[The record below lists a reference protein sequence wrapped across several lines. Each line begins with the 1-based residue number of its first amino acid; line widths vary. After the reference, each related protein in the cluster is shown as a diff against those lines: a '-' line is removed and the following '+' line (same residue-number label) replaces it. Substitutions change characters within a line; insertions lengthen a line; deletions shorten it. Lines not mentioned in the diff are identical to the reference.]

1 MDSVNGSRRSL
12 LEFKQLLL
20 PVALLRITSSLGH
33 PPDFDALLADI
44 CMSLAIFYFCVR
56 ILGVCKQ
63 GKSAECGIVNWHGA
77 ICYIGRK
84 SRAYVWLSMGGCI
97 WSDHDGNWDVGAEKL
112 TIEDNRSGSMFRSI
126 RVRRALTIT
135 QVRAAGCRLDCSQST
150 GEPSVKDT
158 L

>member
-12 LEFKQLLL
+12 PEFKQLLL

-44 CMSLAIFYFCVR
+44 YFSLNTTTIQPSFQVSCD
-56 ILGVCKQ
+56 ILFLRKD
-63 GKSAECGIVNWHGA
+63 IGA

-112 TIEDNRSGSMFRSI
+112 TIEDNRSSRFRSI